1 MLQWD
6 PSNDFRA
13 GLLGEGNGFPE
24 ICYWFFRFHCNL
36 PIEETRNTC
45 LALGLKCRGQY
56 IFPSS
61 QQNFRMLLL
70 HPCGCRYLRCKAN
83 HAGGF

>member
-13 GLLGEGNGFPE
+13 GFLVEGAVFPKSV
-24 ICYWFFRFHCNL
+24 IGFFRFHCNL
-36 PIEETRNTC
+36 QIEETRNTC

-56 IFPSS
+56 ILPSS

-83 HAGGF
+83 LAGGC